1 MSTRK
6 RHSLWVTLLVEVVVY
21 ALLLVVYFLLVL
33 QFLGGPLD
41 ALFQR
46 SLLLYGIVALSLIV
60 AQGVLLDFVTSFLVQ
75 RLLRDEH

>member
-1 MSTRK
+1 MEPRK
-6 RHSLWVTLLVEVVVY
+6 PRSLWVTLLVEIVVY

-33 QFLGGPLD
+33 RFLGAPLD
-41 ALFQR
+41 SLFER
-46 SLLLYGIVALSLIV
+46 DLLLYGIVALGLIV

>member
-6 RHSLWVTLLVEVVVY
+6 PRPLWVTLLVEVVVY

-33 QFLGGPLD
+33 RFLGEPLD
-41 ALFQR
+41 ALFR
-46 SLLLYGIVALSLIV
+46 DNLLLYGIVALTLIV